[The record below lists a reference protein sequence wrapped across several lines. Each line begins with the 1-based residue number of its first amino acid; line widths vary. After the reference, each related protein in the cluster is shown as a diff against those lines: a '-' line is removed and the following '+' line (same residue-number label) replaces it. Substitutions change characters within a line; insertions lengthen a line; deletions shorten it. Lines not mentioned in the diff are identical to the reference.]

1 MMAIGMAKS
10 TANLDAADRR
20 ILRALQRDGRLP
32 IVALA
37 ESVGLSPTPCQ
48 RRVKRL
54 EDAGI
59 IAGYAARVP
68 PARIGLPLTA
78 FVFVSLSS
86 HAEEIVEPFHRAI
99 AVRPEVLACWA
110 MSGET
115 DYLLHVV
122 AADLDA
128 YGDFAL
134 KALLRLPGVKET
146 RSAFV
151 LREIKAP
158 GEVPV

>member
-1 MMAIGMAKS
+1 VVKS
-10 TANLDAADRR
+10 ALPLDAADRR

-37 ESVGLSPTPCQ
+37 EAVGLSATPCQ

-68 PARIGLPLTA
+68 PAQIGLPLTA
-78 FVFVSLSS
+78 FVFVSLAS
-86 HAEEIVEPFHRAI
+86 HGEEIVEPFHRAI
-99 AVRPEVLACWA
+99 AARPEVLACWA

-128 YGDFAL
+128 YGEFAL

-151 LREIKAP
+151 LREIKPP